1 VKRKLELNDRARIC
15 TNKNFNSFVAEKWVM
30 SILLLERKIVG
41 IISKR
46 KESFGLANEV
56 LKHFVII
63 SVECKSIMMCS
74 IVNGCG

>member
-1 VKRKLELNDRARIC
+1 
-15 TNKNFNSFVAEKWVM
+15 
-30 SILLLERKIVG
+30 
-41 IISKR
+41 
-46 KESFGLANEV
+46 LANEV